1 MNKKKIAI
9 IILTYNSEEIIKKT
23 ITSAKKISKDIIIL
37 DSFSKDKTIKIAKK
51 LKCKILKRKFSN
63 YSDQRNFI
71 IKKCNNLYQWQL
83 HIDSDEIL
91 SEKLIK
97 NIKNILDVNVQNNS
111 YLIKRHVYF
120 LHKKLLFGGAANW
133 HLRLFPSKSSTCED
147 KKYDQHFISK
157 LRTKKIKGPL
167 FDFNIK
173 NLNDWTN
180 THNKWSSLASNE
192 KVYSSVNLVK
202 SDFFGNNIERN
213 RFIKNT
219 ISYLPIGIKGFTL
232 FVIKY
237 FLLLGFLD
245 GKVGFIYAFLNSFWF
260 HTLSDAKKFELT
272 MGNK

>member
-167 FDFNIK
+167 FDFNGNLIGINSSGLDKGIADNVSYSIK
-173 NLNDWTN
+173 SRYLLDLIDVLPESIELP
-180 THNKWSSLASNE
+180 SSKELASKPLTE
-192 KVYSSVNLVK
+192 QIKV
-202 SDFFGNNIERN
+202 
-213 RFIKNT
+213 
-219 ISYLPIGIKGFTL
+219 
-232 FVIKY
+232 
-237 FLLLGFLD
+237 
-245 GKVGFIYAFLNSFWF
+245 
-260 HTLSDAKKFELT
+260 LSDYVVLIKVK
-272 MGNK
+272 